1 MVLKLKQWSNGEL
14 VTTDDK
20 EKAGIL
26 SEYFHEVFTLEDKA
40 STPKP
45 NENYAVREI
54 LQDISFDSRQVM
66 EGLKTC
72 KSPGVDNISNDIL
85 RNVEGSIAVPLTILY
100 NKSIDTVTIPS
111 DWGRANAT
119 PIFKKG
125 NKHAV
130 ENYRPISLTSV
141 PCKVMES
148 IVKERIVTENQ
159 YGFRSRRFCTLQL
172 LEVTDRWSQAMDTG
186 KPVDAIYLDFQKAFD
201 CVPHERLICKLK
213 NAGLSGKTIE
223 WIKAFLRNRT
233 QRVSINGEHSQWTE
247 VVSGVP
253 QGSVI
258 GPTLFL
264 VFINDLTEGLKS
276 NIGLFADDPR
286 LYSEVQNQTDANAL
300 QQDLD
305 SICNWAHKW
314 QLNFN
319 LNKCKVLHFGKKNK
333 KFQYY
338 MTKEGIKQESHE

>member
-14 VTTDDK
+14 ITTDDK
-20 EKAGIL
+20 EKADIL
-26 SEYFHEVFTLEDKA
+26 SEYFHEVFRTLEDKA

-66 EGLKTC
+66 KQLKGLKTC

-85 RNVEGSIAVPLTILY
+85 RNVAGIIAVPLTILY

-130 ENYRPISLTSV
+130 ENYRPVSLTSV

-159 YGFRSRRFCTLQL
+159 YGFRSRRSCTLQL
-172 LEVTDRWSQAMDTG
+172 LEVTDRWSQALDTG

-201 CVPHERLICKLK
+201 SVPHERLICKLK
-213 NAGLSGKTIE
+213 NAGISGKTLE

-253 QGSVI
+253 HWTYTV
-258 GPTLFL
+258 
-264 VFINDLTEGLKS
+264 
-276 NIGLFADDPR
+276 PR
-286 LYSEVQNQTDANAL
+286 IY
-300 QQDLD
+300 
-305 SICNWAHKW
+305 K
-314 QLNFN
+314 
-319 LNKCKVLHFGKKNK
+319 
-333 KFQYY
+333 
-338 MTKEGIKQESHE
+338 